1 MRDFSKIAWQDFYL
15 SDFFKF
21 EKGNQ
26 NNMASLTSGDI
37 PLVSARKVDNGFKD
51 FVAPNNKKLFDGGII
66 TLNIDG
72 DGGAG
77 IAYYQPYK
85 MALDSHVAALI
96 PKIDLNR
103 YQLIFIAA
111 CITKQRNRF
120 GHGYS
125 INSNRLRSFKLMLP
139 IIEGGEIPD
148 WEFMNDFQKAKEQ
161 EILKPT
167 IDILCKRLII
177 NEIIGGGKSLGS
189 NWKDFIFGDVFTI
202 QSTKSGIDK
211 IKLVPGEGET
221 PYITRTDANNGI
233 DSFITE
239 QSTKYRI
246 DEGNV
251 ITIGLDT
258 QTVFYQSKPFYTG
271 QNIQVIKHPKLDK
284 FNALF
289 LIVAI
294 KQLVKKFSWGSYGAT
309 LTRLRK
315 SRIYLPTNQDGEIDF
330 EFMSTFMQN
339 VEQDIL
345 KTTLPIF
352 KAKLNGCKSTVSGG

>member
-1 MRDFSKIAWQDFYL
+1 M
-15 SDFFKF
+15 
-21 EKGNQ
+21 
-26 NNMASLTSGDI
+26 
-37 PLVSARKVDNGFKD
+37 
-51 FVAPNNKKLFDGGII
+51 
-66 TLNIDG
+66 
-72 DGGAG
+72 
-77 IAYYQPYK
+77 
-85 MALDSHVAALI
+85 
-96 PKIDLNR
+96 
-103 YQLIFIAA
+103 
-111 CITKQRNRF
+111 
-120 GHGYS
+120 
-125 INSNRLRSFKLMLP
+125 
-139 IIEGGEIPD
+139 
-148 WEFMNDFQKAKEQ
+148 
-161 EILKPT
+161 
-167 IDILCKRLII
+167 
-177 NEIIGGGKSLGS
+177 
-189 NWKDFIFGDVFTI
+189 FTI

-352 KAKLNGCKSTVSGG
+352 KAKLNGCKSTVSGGVRWTNYLITSIFPELIAGKSKGLNHLIQNENGIQYLGATNLNNGVLAFVEPVQNMIQRGNCIAFIRNGEGSMGYSVYVPSDFIATSDISIGYHERLNKYTGTFITTIADRIRGKYNFGFKRSAARLKKEVLTLPSCDDGSPDWEYMENYMRELESRTIAQYLQSKIAN

>member
-1 MRDFSKIAWQDFYL
+1 MREFDKILWRDFYL
-15 SDFFKF
+15 SDFFNF

-26 NNMASLTSGDI
+26 NNMASLTMGDI

-66 TLNIDG
+66 TLNVDG

-77 IAYYQPYK
+77 IAYYQPHK

-96 PKIDLNR
+96 PKLNLNK
-103 YQLIFIAA
+103 YQLIFIAV

-120 GHGYS
+120 GHGYP
-125 INSNRLRSFKLMLP
+125 INSNRIRSFKMMLP
-139 IIEGGEIPD
+139 VTENGKMPD
-148 WEFMNDFQKAKEQ
+148 WQFMNDFQRANEQ
-161 EILKPT
+161 KILKPT
-167 IDILCKRLII
+167 IDRLFKRLII
-177 NEIIGGGKSLGS
+177 NEILDCSKLLVKQW
-189 NWKDFIFGDVFTI
+189 NHFVFGDVFTI
-202 QSTKSGIDK
+202 QSTQSGIDK
-211 IKLVPGEGET
+211 IKLVPGEGNN

-233 DSFITE
+233 DSFVIE
-239 QSTKYRI
+239 QSSKYSI

-258 QTVFYQSKPFYTG
+258 QTVFYQSKSFYTG
-271 QNIQVIKHPKLDK
+271 QNIQVIKHPNLDK

-315 SRIYLPTNQDGEIDF
+315 SRIYLPVNEQGEIDF
-330 EFMSTFMQN
+330 EFMSNLMQK
-339 VEQDIL
+339 VEQNIL
-345 KTTLPIF
+345 ISILQIY
-352 KAKLNGCKSTVSGG
+352 KAKINIP